1 MLPSKF
7 LCSHLGL
14 SREQLYIYSKT
25 CPRRYKRYQI
35 DKRNGGKRQI
45 AQPSKNL
52 KIIQKL
58 LLNGYLK
65 KHMKVHDC
73 ATAYKENHSILD
85 NARPHLRNDYMLKLD
100 FSDFFPSIKSS
111 DFKKYCLDKEIISGN
126 IEEEIDL
133 MASIFFMREGD
144 ELVLSIGAPSSPHI
158 SNALL
163 YRFDDKISKIA
174 QETGVSYTRY
184 SDDITFSTRERGALF
199 QWPKIVEDELKNL
212 DFPRLS
218 LNNKKIVFSS
228 KKHNRHVTGITISN
242 EGTPS
247 LGHLRKREIRS
258 MVYALKNNNIA
269 KKEKESLRG
278 TLAFAKMIEP
288 TFYEKLLEK
297 YPDQMHF
304 LNQ

>member
-14 SREQLYIYSKT
+14 SKEQLYIYSKT
-25 CPRRYKRYQI
+25 CPRRYKKYQI

-65 KHMKVHDC
+65 KHMKVHSC
-73 ATAYKENHSILD
+73 ATAYKENYSILD
-85 NARPHLRNDYMLKLD
+85 NARPHLKNDYLLKLD
-100 FSDFFPSIKSS
+100 FSNFFPSIKSS
-111 DFKKYCLDKEIISGN
+111 DFKMFCLDKEIIAEN
-126 IEEEIDL
+126 VEEEINL
-133 MASIFFMREGD
+133 MSSIFFMREGD

-163 YRFDDKISKIA
+163 FNFDDKISKIA
-174 QETGVSYTRY
+174 QEAGVSYTRY
-184 SDDITFSTRERGALF
+184 SDDITFSTNEKDRLF
-199 QWPKIVEDELKNL
+199 EWPKIVENELKKL
-212 DFPRLS
+212 SFPRLS
-218 LNNKKIVFSS
+218 LNYEKIVFSS

-247 LGHLRKREIRS
+247 LGHSRKREIRS
-258 MVYALKNNNIA
+258 MVYRLKNNDLA
-269 KKEKESLRG
+269 KKEIESLRG
-278 TLAFAKMIEP
+278 TLAFAKMVEP
-288 TFYEKLLEK
+288 DFYQKLLVK

-304 LNQ
+304 LKQ